1 MAAELCQV
9 QQNGSRLEQ
18 HDVGSM
24 VDQYRDAACRVE
36 REKAWLQMLT
46 VLDANML
53 QAVGQ
58 AHLFES
64 DGGFEAVG
72 RAVGV
77 QHQRGIMHV
86 E

>member
-24 VDQYRDAACRVE
+24 VDQDRDAACRVE
-36 REKAWLQMLT
+36 REKARLQMIA

-53 QAVGQ
+53 QAIG
-58 AHLFES
+58 
-64 DGGFEAVG
+64 
-72 RAVGV
+72 
-77 QHQRGIMHV
+77 
-86 E
+86 